1 MKFCMHILGLKIG
14 QYLFFISLND
24 IFFILSTKNVLYGKT
39 TFAGYNRE
47 SSMYLFPLQ
56 TRVPSLAGDV
66 PEHRPGVTRAA
77 RALLAPR
84 ASRRE
89 GREGREG
96 GEGREGRRRR
106 GRGREL
112 AQAQRLVHQ
121 HQLPAAAQAAAQPRR
136 HHGHGQRAAGLARP
150 RRAPPPR
157 YVTRRPPPAA
167 RLHRLPYRRFLYV
180 SGKEKKEKNKKSSS
194 ATAPGPPAPP
204 GAGGGE
210 KEAKSA
216 EEKRKHIKS
225 LIDKIPTQKEQLFQY
240 KLDTAQVRRRPVASL
255 ALPVA
260 RRSDHAFMA
269 TDRCGADGEEDQAV
283 DQ

>member
-77 RALLAPR
+77 RTLLAPR

-89 GREGREG
+89 DREG
-96 GEGREGRRRR
+96 GEGREGRRRC

-157 YVTRRPPPAA
+157 YVTRRPPPASTASRIDAFCTFQVKKKKRRTRKA
-167 RLHRLPYRRFLYV
+167 RVRPPRALPHLPAQAVEKRRRRAPRRNENT
-180 SGKEKKEKNKKSSS
+180 SRASSTRSPRRKSSCS
-194 ATAPGPPAPP
+194 STSWTP
-204 GAGGGE
+204 
-210 KEAKSA
+210 
-216 EEKRKHIKS
+216 
-225 LIDKIPTQKEQLFQY
+225 
-240 KLDTAQVRRRPVASL
+240 RR
-255 ALPVA
+255 
-260 RRSDHAFMA
+260 
-269 TDRCGADGEEDQAV
+269 
-283 DQ
+283 